1 AFGFLAMYVLFALM
15 FQGAMEK
22 CVTTFEQQAGRT
34 LLASLLALLLS
45 PVMIMLLIA
54 TVIGMV
60 LVPFVGLAL
69 FCAGLFGKAA
79 VLALIGKRITRPF
92 GNETLAHPAFGVLI
106 GGLLMLL
113 VYMIPVV
120 GFIVYKLLGILGLGV
135 VVYTLILLSRSADRQ
150 AAE

>member
-1 AFGFLAMYVLFALM
+1 MLLGRPLAIAPGLGWAWGLAFGFLAMYVLFALM

-79 VLALIGKRITRPF
+79 VLAL
-92 GNETLAHPAFGVLI
+92 
-106 GGLLMLL
+106 
-113 VYMIPVV
+113 
-120 GFIVYKLLGILGLGV
+120 
-135 VVYTLILLSRSADRQ
+135 
-150 AAE
+150 